1 MRGFIYVLFIDED
14 RGLRIVTV
22 KRLMTR
28 ERTGQRREKMYI
40 KGKRID
46 ILLGKKGKCST
57 GQRLDYVC
65 MYSGHTFN

>member
-14 RGLRIVTV
+14 RELRIVTV

-40 KGKRID
+40 KGRELIFYYGRRENVREDKD
-46 ILLGKKGKCST
+46 LT
-57 GQRLDYVC
+57 